1 MSDCPSRNI
10 GNACTFPLGPNIS
23 AAFYIFK
30 VLPLLQDLSW
40 MLRFPYIPP
49 ATFWLILIA
58 PVSNFWH
65 SLTLISCHFTWTYF
79 CYCFLIECMVGVGE
93 AEGLERRE
101 RQEFYELVADVMM
114 LMAKGRISLYLP
126 FQSFSLKAEKMT
138 MTVSQRMVISQRVV
152 IVSSFHSG
160 AFKISISYHGHWQNV
175 SMGEHFSCL
184 KCTFLPISCI
194 KNFFQLGQSCKC

>member
-1 MSDCPSRNI
+1 
-10 GNACTFPLGPNIS
+10 
-23 AAFYIFK
+23 
-30 VLPLLQDLSW
+30 
-40 MLRFPYIPP
+40 
-49 ATFWLILIA
+49 
-58 PVSNFWH
+58 
-65 SLTLISCHFTWTYF
+65 
-79 CYCFLIECMVGVGE
+79 MVGVGE

-160 AFKISISYHGHWQNV
+160 AFKISISYHGH
-175 SMGEHFSCL
+175 
-184 KCTFLPISCI
+184 
-194 KNFFQLGQSCKC
+194 